1 MTLSIS
7 DKARNKISLRRILI
21 WLGISAFCLVFY
33 LIYNMFSHGVK
44 SVFMTYLFAWPLIM
58 GFLPSMVIYVINRIR
73 HVPAYID
80 AVTDNAYCCGVAT
93 LTVSSMLKGI
103 FDIAGT
109 ASIYQTS
116 LLYAGIILIIIAAV
130 SLIVHIIMN
139 RHNN

>member
-1 MTLSIS
+1 MSIS

-21 WLGISAFCLVFY
+21 WLGISVFCLVFY

-44 SVFMTYLFAWPLIM
+44 SAFMTYLFAWPLIL
-58 GFLPSMVIYVINRIR
+58 GFLPSTVIYVINRIR
-73 HVPAYID
+73 HIPAYIGV
-80 AVTDNAYCCGVAT
+80 VTDNAYCCGVAT

-109 ASIYQTS
+109 ASIYQTY

-130 SLIVHIIMN
+130 SLIIQIIIN

>member
-1 MTLSIS
+1 MSIS
-7 DKARNKISLRRILI
+7 NKARNKISPRRILI
-21 WLGISAFCLVFY
+21 WLGISAFCLIFY

-44 SVFMTYLFAWPLIM
+44 SAFMTYLFAWPLIM
-58 GFLPSMVIYVINRIR
+58 GFLPSTVIYVINLIR

-80 AVTDNAYCCGVAT
+80 AVTDNAYCCGIAA

-109 ASIYQTS
+109 ASIYQTY

-130 SLIVHIIMN
+130 SLIIHIIMN

>member
-1 MTLSIS
+1 MSIS
-7 DKARNKISLRRILI
+7 DKASNKISPRRILI
-21 WLGISAFCLVFY
+21 WLGASVFCLIFY

-44 SVFMTYLFAWPLIM
+44 SAFMTYLFAWPLIM
-58 GFLPSMVIYVINRIR
+58 GFLPSTVIYVINRIR
-73 HVPAYID
+73 HIPAYID

-93 LTVSSMLKGI
+93 LTVSSLLKGI

-109 ASIYQTS
+109 TSIYQTY

-130 SLIVHIIMN
+130 SLIIHIIMN

>member
-1 MTLSIS
+1 MSIS
-7 DKARNKISLRRILI
+7 DKARNKISPRRILI
-21 WLGISAFCLVFY
+21 WLGISAFCLIFY

-44 SVFMTYLFAWPLIM
+44 SAFMTYLFAWPLIM
-58 GFLPSMVIYVINRIR
+58 GFLPSTVIYVINRIR
-73 HVPAYID
+73 HVPVYID

-109 ASIYQTS
+109 ASIYQTY
-116 LLYAGIILIIIAAV
+116 LLYAGIILIIIAAI
-130 SLIVHIIMN
+130 SLIIHIIMN

>member
-21 WLGISAFCLVFY
+21 WLGISAFCLIFY

-44 SVFMTYLFAWPLIM
+44 SAFMTYLFAWPLIM
-58 GFLPSMVIYVINRIR
+58 GFLPSTVIYVINHVR
-73 HVPAYID
+73 HVSIYIGII
-80 AVTDNAYCCGVAT
+80 TDNAYCCGVAT

-109 ASIYQTS
+109 TSIYQTY
-116 LLYAGIILIIIAAV
+116 LLYAGIAFIVIAV
-130 SLIVHIIMN
+130 ISFIEQNFIFMHK
-139 RHNN
+139 